1 MPSRLPAVTQPVP
14 TAPSPGTRHDTTALL
29 RGATAST
36 YADTVHA
43 VADDIAA
50 RLTSVTQPFSGASR
64 PELQGLVDAVD
75 LDGPP
80 SGTAGALREAAELY
94 ARHAIWF
101 HEPTYAAHLNCPV
114 ALPAVGAETMLAAIN
129 TSVDTYDQSTVA
141 TLMERRL
148 VEWTA
153 GRIGF
158 PVDGEP
164 GGAADGGADGIF
176 TSGGTQSNFQALFL
190 ARERARRAGTRLES
204 MRILATTASH
214 FSVAKSALLL
224 GLPDDAVVAVGTD
237 TEGRMSADALG
248 ETLVDIERTGD
259 TVIAVVAT
267 AGTTDRGRIDPLGPI
282 ADLCD
287 AVGTWLHVDAA
298 YGCGLLVSPTRRNL
312 LDGIERARSVTVDFH
327 KSFFQPVSSSAL
339 IVRERADLAPVAWH
353 ADYLNPEENAEPNQ
367 VDKSLQT
374 TRRFDALKL
383 WVTLRALGADG
394 IGALVDAVCDLTVAV
409 RQDLAG
415 DRDFKLVGTTDLST
429 VLFRYEPEG
438 LDPAHADALVPQV
451 RRVLFD
457 SGRALVAKT
466 VIDGRPCLKL
476 TLLNP
481 DATLGDI
488 RGVLE
493 LVRSAAHGLL
503 AGEALADTDE
513 PPCRDVHPRLARSE
527 EAGAGEAGAGLA
539 DAEGGRAVAD
549 AEEGAPTAEE
559 SR

>member
-1 MPSRLPAVTQPVP
+1 MPSRLPAVTQPVT
-14 TAPSPGTRHDTTALL
+14 TAPSQGASHDTTALL

-36 YADTVHA
+36 YADTVRA

-50 RLTSVTQPFSGASR
+50 RLSSVTQPFSGASR
-64 PELQGLVDAVD
+64 GELQSLVDAVD

-80 SGTAGALREAAELY
+80 SGTREALRETADLY
-94 ARHAIWF
+94 ATHAIWF

-148 VEWTA
+148 VEWAA

-158 PVDGEP
+158 AVDG
-164 GGAADGGADGIF
+164 ADGADGIF

-190 ARERARRAGTRLES
+190 AREKARRGGARLES
-204 MRILATTASH
+204 MRILATEVSH

-224 GLPDDAVVAVGTD
+224 GLPDDAVVAVRTD
-237 TEGRMSADALG
+237 ADGRMSPDALA

-267 AGTTDRGRIDPLGPI
+267 AGTTDRGCIDPLGPI

-298 YGCGLLVSPTRRNL
+298 YGCGLLVSTTRRHL

-339 IVRERADLAPVAWH
+339 IVRERPDLAPVAWH
-353 ADYLNPEENAEPNQ
+353 ADYLNPQENAEPNQ

-394 IGALVDAVCDLTVAV
+394 VGAMVDAVCDLAAAV
-409 RQDLAG
+409 HQDLAT
-415 DRDFKLVGTTDLST
+415 DRDFRLVGTTDLST

-438 LDPAHADALVPQV
+438 LDPERADALVPQV

-457 SGRALVAKT
+457 SGRTLVAKT

-481 DATLGDI
+481 DATLADI

-503 AGEALADTDE
+503 AGEALAHTEE
-513 PPCRDVHPRLARSE
+513 PPCRDVHPRLAR
-527 EAGAGEAGAGLA
+527 
-539 DAEGGRAVAD
+539 AEGETR
-549 AEEGAPTAEE
+549 
-559 SR
+559 

>member
-1 MPSRLPAVTQPVP
+1 MPSRLPEATQPVNS
-14 TAPSPGTRHDTTALL
+14 AASPGPNHDTSALL
-29 RGATAST
+29 RGATARA
-36 YADTVHA
+36 YAETVREVA
-43 VADDIAA
+43 ADVAD
-50 RLTSVTQPFSGASR
+50 RLASVTQPFSGASR
-64 PELQGLVDAVD
+64 SELQDLVDAVD

-80 SGTAGALREAAELY
+80 SGTREALREAGDLY
-94 ARHAIWF
+94 AQHAIWF

-158 PVDGEP
+158 AVGGGDG
-164 GGAADGGADGIF
+164 ADEEGADGVF

-190 ARERARRAGTRLES
+190 AREKVRRTGVRLES
-204 MRILATTASH
+204 MRILATGVGH
-214 FSVAKSALLL
+214 FSIAKSALLL
-224 GLPDDAVVAVGTD
+224 GLPDDAVVTVATD
-237 TEGRMSADALG
+237 AEGRMSPDALA

-267 AGTTDRGRIDPLGPI
+267 AGTTDRGCIDPLGPI

-298 YGCGLLVSPTRRNL
+298 YGCGLLVSTTRRHL

-327 KSFFQPVSSSAL
+327 KAFFQPVSSSAL
-339 IVRERADLAPVAWH
+339 VVRERADLAPVAWH

-383 WVTLRALGADG
+383 WVTLRALGPDG
-394 IGALVDAVCDLTVAV
+394 VGAMVDAVCDLAAAV
-409 RQDLAG
+409 HQDLAT
-415 DRDFKLVGTTDLST
+415 DRDFRVVGTTDLST
-429 VLFRYEPEG
+429 VLFRYQPDG
-438 LDPAHADALVPQV
+438 LDERRADALVPQV

-457 SGRALVAKT
+457 SGRTLVAKT

-481 DATLGDI
+481 DATLADI

-503 AGEALADTDE
+503 AGEALAGTDE
-513 PPCRDVHPRLARSE
+513 PPCRDVHPRLARTE
-527 EAGAGEAGAGLA
+527 GE
-539 DAEGGRAVAD
+539 DR
-549 AEEGAPTAEE
+549 
-559 SR
+559 

>member
-1 MPSRLPAVTQPVP
+1 MPSRLPAVTQPVT
-14 TAPSPGTRHDTTALL
+14 TAPSPGASHDTTALL
-29 RGATAST
+29 RGATARV
-36 YADTVHA
+36 YADTVRE
-43 VADDIAA
+43 VADDVAT
-50 RLTSVTQPFSGASR
+50 RLVAVTQPFSGASR
-64 PELQGLVDAVD
+64 NELRSLVDAVD

-80 SGTAGALREAAELY
+80 SGTREALREAGDLY
-94 ARHAIWF
+94 AKHAIWF
-101 HEPTYAAHLNCPV
+101 HEPTYTAHLNCPV

-141 TLMERRL
+141 TFMERRL

-158 PVDGEP
+158 AVGEE
-164 GGAADGGADGIF
+164 GDAAGADGIF

-190 ARERARRAGTRLES
+190 AREKARRAGTSLES
-204 MRILATTASH
+204 MRILATAVSH
-214 FSVAKSALLL
+214 FSIAKSALLL
-224 GLPDDAVVAVGTD
+224 GLPDGAVVTVGTD
-237 TEGRMSADALG
+237 ADGRMSPDALAQA
-248 ETLVDIERTGD
+248 LVDIERTGD

-267 AGTTDRGRIDPLGPI
+267 AGTTDRGCIDPLGPV

-298 YGCGLLVSPTRRNL
+298 YGCGLLVSPRRRHL

-339 IVRERADLAPVAWH
+339 VVRERADLAPVAWH

-394 IGALVDAVCDLTVAV
+394 VGAMVDAVCDLAAAV
-409 RQDLAG
+409 HQDLAT
-415 DRDFKLVGTTDLST
+415 DRDFRLVGTTDLST
-429 VLFRYEPEG
+429 VLFRYQPEG
-438 LDPAHADALVPQV
+438 LDAARADALVPQV

-481 DATLGDI
+481 DATLADI

-503 AGEALADTDE
+503 AGEALLDTDE
-513 PPCRDVHPRLARSE
+513 PPCRDVHPRLARAEQSTGPE
-527 EAGAGEAGAGLA
+527 TDGET
-539 DAEGGRAVAD
+539 R
-549 AEEGAPTAEE
+549 
-559 SR
+559 